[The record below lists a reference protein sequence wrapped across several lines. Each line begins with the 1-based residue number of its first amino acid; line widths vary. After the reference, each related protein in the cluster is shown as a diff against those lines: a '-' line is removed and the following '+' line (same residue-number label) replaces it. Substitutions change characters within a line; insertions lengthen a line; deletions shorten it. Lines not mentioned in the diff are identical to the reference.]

1 MIATIINSVAVLLG
15 SLIGVLFHSRIKGSM
30 KTVVYTGIGLIALVL
45 GMRMSFETGRI
56 VYLAIALVLGGI
68 LGEWW
73 NIEGGILKAG
83 HFLRKLVSP
92 NKEDS
97 DFATGFLDS
106 SVLFCVGAMTLVGS
120 FKAGAEGNYEL
131 ILTKSVMDGSVA
143 IFLAAALGIGVAF
156 SAVTIMLYQ
165 GALTL
170 LAGLLQPVVSDLI
183 LQELTG
189 TGGVLV
195 VMIGLNLL
203 GLTKLKTAN
212 FLPAI
217 LIMLILII
225 IEGLLPFSLFP
236 A

>member
-1 MIATIINSVAVLLG
+1 MIATIINSVAVLVG
-15 SLIGVLFHSRIKGSM
+15 SVIGVFFHSKIKGSM
-30 KTVVYTGIGLIALVL
+30 KTIVYTGIGLIALVL

-56 VYLAIALVLGGI
+56 VYLALSLILGGI

-83 HFLRKLVSP
+83 NCLRRIISP
-92 NKEDS
+92 KKEDS
-97 DFATGFLDS
+97 DFALGFLDA

-156 SAVTIMLYQ
+156 SAATILLYQ

-170 LAGLLQPVVSDLI
+170 LAGLLKPYVSDLI
-183 LQELTG
+183 LSELTG

-195 VMIGLNLL
+195 IMIGLNLL

-217 LIMLILII
+217 LIMLALVIL
-225 IEGLLPFSLFP
+225 EGLLPFPLFP

>member
-1 MIATIINSVAVLLG
+1 
-15 SLIGVLFHSRIKGSM
+15 
-30 KTVVYTGIGLIALVL
+30 
-45 GMRMSFETGRI
+45 
-56 VYLAIALVLGGI
+56 
-68 LGEWW
+68 
-73 NIEGGILKAG
+73 
-83 HFLRKLVSP
+83 
-92 NKEDS
+92 
-97 DFATGFLDS
+97 
-106 SVLFCVGAMTLVGS
+106 MTLVGS

-156 SAVTIMLYQ
+156 SAATILLYQ

-170 LAGLLQPVVSDLI
+170 LAGLLKPYVSDLI
-183 LQELTG
+183 LSELTG

-195 VMIGLNLL
+195 IMIGLNLL

-217 LIMLILII
+217 LIMLALVIL
-225 IEGLLPFSLFP
+225 EGLLPFPLFP